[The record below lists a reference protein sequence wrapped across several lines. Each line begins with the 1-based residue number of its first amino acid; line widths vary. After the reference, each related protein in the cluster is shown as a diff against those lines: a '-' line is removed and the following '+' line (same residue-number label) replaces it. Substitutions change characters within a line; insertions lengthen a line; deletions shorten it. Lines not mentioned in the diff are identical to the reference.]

1 MPDTQPALFRIYPR
15 RLSRRR
21 RERILEWVAAELER
35 KMQEA
40 DVSQDVLGRRA
51 KLSEGTVSNI
61 LRARNTR
68 VSSVVD
74 AFQAVG
80 YRLQLE
86 LVKIEVE
93 KQ

>member
-1 MPDTQPALFRIYPR
+1 VPDTQPALFRLRPR

-21 RERILEWVAAELER
+21 REVVLERIAAELDRLMVE
-35 KMQEA
+35 EGI
-40 DVSQDVLGRRA
+40 SQDVLRRRA
-51 KLSEGTVSNI
+51 QLAEGTVSNI

-80 YRLQLE
+80 YRLRLD
-86 LVKIEVE
+86 LVKIEQE

>member
-1 MPDTQPALFRIYPR
+1 MSELQPALFRLRPR

-21 RERILEWVAAELER
+21 QEAVLERIASELDRLMAEQR
-35 KMQEA
+35 IT
-40 DVSQDVLGRRA
+40 QDVLHRRA
-51 KLSEGTVSNI
+51 QLAEGTVSNI

-68 VSSVVD
+68 VLSVVD

-86 LVKIEVE
+86 LVKIEQE
-93 KQ
+93 KL

>member
-1 MPDTQPALFRIYPR
+1 MPDTQPALFVLRPR

-21 RERILEWVAAELER
+21 REVIMEWVAAELER

>member
-1 MPDTQPALFRIYPR
+1 M
-15 RLSRRR
+15 
-21 RERILEWVAAELER
+21 EWVAAELER
-35 KMQEA
+35 RMAEEKI
-40 DVSQDVLGRRA
+40 SQDTLRKRA
-51 KLSEGTVSNI
+51 HLSEGTVSNI

-80 YRLQLE
+80 YRLRLE

>member
-1 MPDTQPALFRIYPR
+1 VPDTQPALFRVYPR

-21 RERILEWVAAELER
+21 KEVVLERIAAELDRLMSE
-35 KMQEA
+35 EGI
-40 DVSQDVLGRRA
+40 SQDVLRRRA
-51 KLSEGTVSNI
+51 KLAEGTVSNI

-80 YRLQLE
+80 YRLRLE